1 MVEPEGGIFMSD
13 TSPSTAVV
21 TIRPDDGMLER
32 LALVGFLVGYSGP
45 TRDSYRTDLR
55 MFTSWLAARQ
65 VRLLD
70 VERTHIELYGRWL
83 EEQGRARATVGRR
96 LSTLVG
102 FYRYCEQE
110 QILARS
116 PAAHVRR
123 PKQDYESRT
132 LGLDRNELGAFLVAA
147 GLSSNR
153 DHTLAS
159 LLALNGLR
167 ISEALG
173 ADIEHLNVERG
184 HRTLRIVRKGGKQVT
199 IPLAPRTARAIDLAI
214 GERDHGPILVGA
226 HGQRLDR
233 YAATRIVKRLA
244 TAAGI
249 DKRISPH
256 SLRHSFITAALDA
269 GVPLRD
275 VQDAASHTDPRT
287 TMRYD
292 RARHS
297 LDRHATYIVSTFVA
311 GAAR

>member
-1 MVEPEGGIFMSD
+1 MAAGSRNK
-13 TSPSTAVV
+13 A
-21 TIRPDDGMLER
+21 
-32 LALVGFLVGYSGP
+32 GP
-45 TRDSYRTDLR
+45 RS
-55 MFTSWLAARQ
+55 
-65 VRLLD
+65 
-70 VERTHIELYGRWL
+70 
-83 EEQGRARATVGRR
+83 TVGRR
-96 LSTLVG
+96 LSTLAG

-116 PAAHVRR
+116 PAANVRR

-132 LGLDRNELGAFLVAA
+132 LGLDRNELGASLVAA

-153 DHTLAS
+153 DHALTS

-167 ISEALG
+167 ISEAWG
-173 ADIEHLNVERG
+173 ADIDDLNVERG
-184 HRTLRIVRKGGKQVT
+184 HRTLRVVRKGGKQVT
-199 IPLAPRTARAIDLAI
+199 IPLAPRTARAIDVAI
-214 GERDHGPILVGA
+214 GEREHGPILIGA
-226 HGQRLDR
+226 SGQRLDR

-244 TAAGI
+244 KAGI
-249 DKRISPH
+249 VKRISPH

-275 VQDAASHTDPRT
+275 VQDAASHADPRT